1 MVKLFTVSVI
11 QLYVHRINDFKELDL
26 GYWAVRT
33 YTKCYCGDQS
43 CLQFMQMELINY
55 NCAEKNFTSW

>member
-33 YTKCYCGDQS
+33 YVHKMLLWGPK
-43 CLQFMQMELINY
+43 L
-55 NCAEKNFTSW
+55 FTVHADGAN